1 MTIPVVARA
10 TPAAWG
16 IFTIGVIAYAVAIM
30 QRTSLGVLGIQA
42 ADHFGTTAGMVSTF
56 VVVQLATY
64 ALMMVPVGLLLDRW
78 GSRNV
83 LAAGTAIMGISQVV
97 MATTELLPVA
107 IGARILLGVGDAGI
121 FSSALRLLPFWFP
134 ARRVPLLQQMT
145 GLMGQLGQIA
155 SVGALLP
162 IIGLSGWRPTFMFAA
177 GVSFV
182 MAVVVHLGIRD
193 VPEGMDRARSVGKLR
208 ELPRQLADVARHPAT
223 TLGFWIHLTGGFAA
237 NTFVMMW
244 GIPFLVVAQGL
255 SEGMAS
261 ALFILT
267 AVIGGIFGPVIGWLT
282 GRHPLRRSTLALLV
296 IFANIVCWTA
306 VLFWPGPAPLWMLLL
321 LVVATAAGGPGTAIG
336 LDFTRTN
343 LPAHRLGAANGIV
356 ITGSF
361 SASTFAILA
370 IGVLVDLMSGGG
382 QYTGQQLRWAMM
394 VQLPIFAVGLVGI
407 FLSRRKLRTLM
418 REQGTVVPPW
428 REVME
433 RYRRRPSIDTA
444 SRDGE
449 AGQNRPGSSSG
460 GA

>member
-1 MTIPVVARA
+1 MTAPSPARA

-16 IFTIGVIAYAVAIM
+16 LFSIGVLAYAVAIM
-30 QRTSLGVLGIQA
+30 QRTSLGVVGIHA
-42 ADHFGTTAGMVSTF
+42 AEHFGTTAGVVSTF

-64 ALMMVPVGLLLDRW
+64 ALMMVPVGILLDRW
-78 GSRNV
+78 GSRTV
-83 LAAGTAIMGISQVV
+83 LALGTAIMGVSQVV

-121 FSSALRLLPFWFP
+121 FTGALRLLPFWFP
-134 ARRVPLLQQMT
+134 PRRVPLLQQMV
-145 GLMGQLGQIA
+145 GLMGQLGQVA

-162 IIGLSGWRPTFMFAA
+162 MVALSGWRPTFMFAA

-182 MAVVVHLGIRD
+182 MAVVVYLGIRD
-193 VPEGMDRARSVGKLR
+193 VPEGMERARSGERLR
-208 ELPRQLADVARHPAT
+208 EMPRELAAVARHPAT

-244 GIPFLVVAQGL
+244 GIPFLVVGQGL
-255 SEGMAS
+255 SQTTAS

-267 AVIGGIFGPVIGWLT
+267 AVIGAVFGPLIGWLT
-282 GRHPLRRSTLALLV
+282 SRHPLRRSTLALLV
-296 IFANIVCWTA
+296 IWANLACWVA
-306 VLFWPGPAPLWMLLL
+306 VLFWPGPAPFWLLIL

-370 IGVLVDLMSGGG
+370 IGILVDLMSDGDG
-382 QYTGQQLRWAMM
+382 YTGQQLRWAMM
-394 VQLPIFAVGLVGI
+394 VQLPIFAVGLVAI
-407 FLSRRKLRTLM
+407 HVSRRRLRHLM
-418 REQGTVVPPW
+418 REQGTIVPSW
-428 REVME
+428 REVLE
-433 RYRRRPSIDTA
+433 RYRRR
-444 SRDGE
+444 
-449 AGQNRPGSSSG
+449 
-460 GA
+460 